1 MVAADAS
8 GVLETVAEAMMETVT
23 HAMMHMW
30 ESVRHKDCRAEAE
43 KPRTG
48 EPIKIVKRIGVI
60 VGIGIRIFRRRRRNH
75 VDLRRQTWRILRD
88 PPASIGLLA

>member
-1 MVAADAS
+1 MAADTS
-8 GVLETVAEAMMETVT
+8 GVLETVAEAMMETMT

-48 EPIKIVKRIGVI
+48 EPIRIGKRIGVI
-60 VGIGIRIFRRRRRNH
+60 VGIGIRIFRRWRWNH
-75 VDLRRQTWRILRD
+75 IDLRRQTLRILCD
-88 PPASIGLLA
+88 PPASVELLA